1 MFFSSFSSFFT
12 LNHAV
17 AAFSHA
23 QLSIVGYSDRWLWEQ
38 AAIGTGGENICFDP
52 LGTHTR
58 AMITDVRPKLFDG
71 KWKENVGGGDF
82 TLMFDQHGKMQY
94 LKSMD
99 PLIHSNGPCLSNASY
114 DSITLDD
121 SIRSHVEVSG
131 GRTDDIVRVFFKLK
145 LHVLKDLTFSR
156 LSFFQFGSETY
167 NYRALFDE
175 FVVGSVGGAANTH
188 TKATHARTCTGST
201 SRNNDKLYDTPS
213 TVFRE
218 KMSGTAPFYI
228 SYGSNSDTATMA
240 SSNDMVVGDRGLVV
254 NRYNAKLNGIE
265 STQPSYS
272 ILCDK
277 IEIGTPANVLT
288 LKKDDYV
295 EMEMEILVLP
305 RLGEEFTAA
314 LANSGNSKSL
324 QKVASLTSQWERV
337 RALALGSTLSL
348 KTLLPGRAV
357 SNVLGSRSRIESH
370 YPIRV
375 CATGT
380 HGGTLSRSEGDT
392 GVLFEVSGS
401 ALGYVPIVICGL
413 TKHDIPSRTQGLWM
427 RSSTTSSFSLLNQ
440 STVTTG
446 DNDFWQVNF
455 DRKTRLYEVVFN
467 VEIFNEDGGTTIFGF
482 GSRPD
487 LWPATPVQCD
497 SVTSSSTPSIEELC
511 KSQGNNGLIEQ
522 ASTTFCASASVG
534 CTAGTDAGTCC
545 KKTEENKPKKK
556 PSDSSSNTTENA
568 DLSSVAE
575 RPVVLLLLL
584 MVGLVGL
591 SLL

>member
-1 MFFSSFSSFFT
+1 
-12 LNHAV
+12 
-17 AAFSHA
+17 
-23 QLSIVGYSDRWLWEQ
+23 
-38 AAIGTGGENICFDP
+38 
-52 LGTHTR
+52 
-58 AMITDVRPKLFDG
+58 
-71 KWKENVGGGDF
+71 
-82 TLMFDQHGKMQY
+82 
-94 LKSMD
+94 
-99 PLIHSNGPCLSNASY
+99 
-114 DSITLDD
+114 
-121 SIRSHVEVSG
+121 
-131 GRTDDIVRVFFKLK
+131 
-145 LHVLKDLTFSR
+145 
-156 LSFFQFGSETY
+156 
-167 NYRALFDE
+167 
-175 FVVGSVGGAANTH
+175 
-188 TKATHARTCTGST
+188 
-201 SRNNDKLYDTPS
+201 
-213 TVFRE
+213 
-218 KMSGTAPFYI
+218 MSGTAPFYI

-497 SVTSSSTPSIEELC
+497 SVTSSSTPSIQELC
-511 KSQGNNGLIEQ
+511 KSQKGNNGLIEQ

-568 DLSSVAE
+568 DLSSENKPKKKPSDSSSNTTENADLSSVAE